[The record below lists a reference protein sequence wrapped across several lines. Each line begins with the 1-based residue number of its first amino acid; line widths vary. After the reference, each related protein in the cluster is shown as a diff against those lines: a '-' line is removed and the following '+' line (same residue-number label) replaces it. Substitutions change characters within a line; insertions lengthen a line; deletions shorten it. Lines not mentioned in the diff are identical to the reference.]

1 MALYDNAKRRV
12 KPSGWRNK
20 TRVELRKRA
29 MPAGSPLTSIYDGQT
44 CIGFTV
50 ARGKLGIEAFTA
62 DGKSRGIH
70 PTRHEAAKAITNGEA
85 TS

>member
-20 TRVELRKRA
+20 THVDLRNRA
-29 MPAGSPLTSIYDGQT
+29 MPATSPLTSIYDGQT
-44 CIGFTV
+44 CIGFTI
-50 ARGKLGIEAFTA
+50 ARGKLGVEAFTA

-70 PTRHEAAKAITNGEA
+70 PTQHEAANAITDCEA
-85 TS
+85 AS